1 MELTSEMLL
10 DNELVLISSN
20 SLSGLRL
27 IGGTVTK
34 SLALDCF
41 RALENGRLASE
52 TLDTAVAFTY
62 ETIGTVWV
70 THRGTEGYVI
80 ACVSM
85 LIKPKA

>member
-1 MELTSEMLL
+1 MLL

-20 SLSGLRL
+20 SLIGLRL

-41 RALENGRLASE
+41 RVLENERLAPE
-52 TLDTAVAFTY
+52 KLDTVVAVTY
-62 ETIGTVWV
+62 ETIGTVCV
-70 THRGTEGYVI
+70 THRGIEGYVI